1 MYSKMGDKTTTASWL
16 GHCAF
21 GAAAPAAIFAG
32 VQPSRLIL
40 RVWHTVRGRCPRL
53 LTVQPSRLGSL
64 ACPGLCA
71 RCAFSPFAARAAI
84 FAGVQPSRLILRVC
98 RAVRGRCP
106 QLLTV
111 QSSRLDSLAMPYPLK
126 ARKRAVN
133 RKNTPCIA
141 KGILA
146 WKAIL

>member
-1 MYSKMGDKTTTASWL
+1 MYSKMGGKTTTASWL
-16 GHCAF
+16 GQSAF
-21 GAAAPAAIFAG
+21 GAAASAAIFAG

-40 RVWHTVRGRCPRL
+40 RVWHAVRGRCPRL

-106 QLLTV
+106 RLLTV

-133 RKNTPCIA
+133 RKSTSCIA